1 MAILAAILYPPE
13 TDIDALL
20 AGVARAIAAD
30 GARVG
35 GVVQGHDMGG
45 GKGLSLT
52 DLGGGAIRSISQ
64 DLGPLST
71 SCSLDTS
78 AMADVTGLLER
89 QIDAGL
95 DLLVLSRF
103 GKTEIDGGGFRS
115 LFGQAMLA
123 GTPLLTGVRVEHA
136 DAWATFH
143 GGLGVNLPPDEGR
156 ALAWAKEAALMMGA
170 RQPD

>member
-20 AGVARAIAAD
+20 AGVARAMAAS

-35 GVVQGHDMGG
+35 GVVQAHDMDDR
-45 GKGLSLT
+45 KGLALV
-52 DLGGGAIRSISQ
+52 DVGGGAIRSISQ

-71 SCSLDTS
+71 SCKLDTS
-78 AMADVTGLLER
+78 AMADIAGHLER

-123 GTPLLTGVRVEHA
+123 GTPLLTGVRLEHA
-136 DAWATFH
+136 AAWAAFH
-143 GGLGVNLPPDEGR
+143 GGLGLDLPPDEASALGWAR
-156 ALAWAKEAALMMGA
+156 AAVA
-170 RQPD
+170 